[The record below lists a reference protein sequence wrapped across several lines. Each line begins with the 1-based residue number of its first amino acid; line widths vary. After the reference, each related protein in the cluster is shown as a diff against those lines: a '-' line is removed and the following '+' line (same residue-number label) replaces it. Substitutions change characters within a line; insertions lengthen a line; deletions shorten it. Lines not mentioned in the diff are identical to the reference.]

1 MRAELIAVGSELL
14 LFGRPDSNGD
24 WIARRLALRG
34 VDVGRRTIVGDD
46 EQEIAEA
53 ITLARGR
60 STLLIVTGGLG
71 PTVDDM
77 TREALAR
84 SLGEPLV
91 TDEGVRQE
99 LLARIRARGYKVLAS
114 ADRQARH
121 PRGCELL
128 RNPVGSAP
136 GLLHRGPP
144 CWTLVLPGVPGE
156 MRAMFEEAAERLD
169 VLPKGGA
176 PFARFLVGGLPESE
190 VDDRVGDL
198 IGASEW
204 ARVTILAA
212 EGGVELHVL
221 GTAADREAARIE
233 VERIAGEIRARLGA
247 AVGGQGEETLA
258 EVVVR
263 MLAERGQTLAVAES
277 CTGGLLGGAV
287 TSVPGSSAAFLGGFI
302 VYANPLKVA
311 ELGVDPSML
320 EREGAVSEPVARAM
334 AEGARSRVGA
344 DWALSVTGIAGPEGG
359 TAAKPVGLVWL
370 ACASA
375 SETRS
380 RRLLLGGDRAAIR
393 ARSVSAALEL
403 LRRALAEK
411 SA

>member
-1 MRAELIAVGSELL
+1 VIAVGSELL
-14 LFGRPDSNGD
+14 LFGRSDTNGD

-46 EQEIAEA
+46 EREIAEA
-53 ITLARGR
+53 ITRARGR
-60 STLLIVTGGLG
+60 AALLIVTGGLG
-71 PTVDDM
+71 PTVDDV

-84 SLGEPLV
+84 SLGAPLE
-91 TDEGVRQE
+91 TDERVRE
-99 LLARIRARGYKVLAS
+99 ALIERIRVRGYKILDS

-156 MRAMFEEAAERLD
+156 MRAMFDEAAAHLD
-169 VLPKGGA
+169 VLPATGA

-198 IGASEW
+198 IGRSDT

-221 GTAADREAARIE
+221 GTGPDRDAARAE
-233 VERIAGEIRARLGA
+233 VDRIAEEIRVRLGPL
-247 AVGGQGEETLA
+247 VGARGEETLA
-258 EVVVR
+258 AVVVR
-263 MLAERGQTLAVAES
+263 RLAERGETLAVAES
-277 CTGGLLGGAV
+277 CTGGLLGGAI
-287 TSVPGSSAAFLGGFI
+287 TSVPGSSSAFLGGI
-302 VYANPLKVA
+302 VAYSNAVKIA
-311 ELGVDPSML
+311 ALGIDPGMV

-334 AEGARSRVGA
+334 AEGVRTRMGA
-344 DWALSVTGIAGPEGG
+344 DWALAVTGIAGPDGG
-359 TAAKPVGLVWL
+359 TESKPVGLVWI
-370 ACASA
+370 AAASA
-375 SETRS
+375 AGTLA
-380 RRLLLGGDRAAIR
+380 RRLMLGGDRAAIR

-403 LRRALAEK
+403 LRRALTGE